1 MRSDILPLICD
12 PSTRDVLEL
21 RTESD
26 RAAVS
31 MSFFSILRPASTFLF
46 AMAFRS
52 FSSKANCP
60 ARIKDIR

>member
-26 RAAVS
+26 RRGRLHE
-31 MSFFSILRPASTFLF
+31 FFLNPKTGQHFPIRDGIPIFLLEG
-46 AMAFRS
+46 
-52 FSSKANCP
+52 
-60 ARIKDIR
+60 